1 MRYKYFLL
9 IAFILSMAVFT
20 GCIGTNYTSR
30 IKDEPLTIDPVF
42 RNLDRTDK
50 RAAEDNGGAIWRGE
64 ANTNILF
71 SDWRARRVGDLLT
84 VKIVEVSQAKEL
96 ATTDTG
102 RSSEIDAGITA
113 LFGQETKYPARHTIN
128 PSHLITANTKN
139 NFSGTGETKR
149 EGFVTTTIS
158 AKVVEVLPNGCLAVD
173 GKREI
178 SVNNERKEI
187 LLQGIV
193 RPSDIASDNSILSTQ
208 IADAKII
215 MTGIGVVG
223 EKQSPGWLSRIFDLI
238 WPF

>member
-1 MRYKYFLL
+1 MKGIF
-9 IAFILSMAVFT
+9 FSVILSLLFISFLT
-20 GCIGTNYTSR
+20 GCMGTTYTSR
-30 IKDEPLTIDPVF
+30 IKDEPLNIDPVF
-42 RNLDRTDK
+42 RDLGKYDRK
-50 RAAEDNGGAIWRGE
+50 AEDTGGGIWRGE
-64 ANTNILF
+64 ANSNILF
-71 SDWRARRVGDLLT
+71 SDWRARSVGDILT

-102 RSSEIDAGITA
+102 RNSEIDAGITG
-113 LFGQETKYPARHTIN
+113 LFGQETKYPARHVIN
-128 PSHLITANTKN
+128 KDHLIAANTKN

-149 EGFVTTTIS
+149 EGFITTTMS
-158 AKVVEVLPNGCLAVD
+158 AKVVEVLANGCLAVD

-193 RPSDIASDNSILSTQ
+193 RPSDIASDNSVLSTQ

-223 EKQSPGWLSRIFDLI
+223 EKQNPGWFTRIFDLI